1 MNQLPVCKWG
11 PAISEEEKRINT
23 MEPPIIVGFHVAQDQ
38 QIAKEIVAKDQQ
50 IAQDNS
56 KGVFIDAAYG
66 AVPKNPDRPTQRIS
80 DEDMAKLLAHFDKLT
95 D

>member
-1 MNQLPVCKWG
+1 MTEEEDVNQLPVCNWG

-23 MEPPIIVGFHVAQDQ
+23 IKLPIIVGFHVAQ
-38 QIAKEIVAKDQQ
+38 DQQ

-80 DEDMAKLLAHFDKLT
+80 DEDRAKLLAHFDKLT